1 MAFAPDGKT
10 LVMATNDGSMFF
22 WNVATL
28 REIMREENLAG
39 NYSTAKFSAN
49 GEYLALPLTLRRAP
63 PLAEI
68 EAAERAK
75 AQDGSAAAK
84 EAGK

>member
-1 MAFAPDGKT
+1 M
-10 LVMATNDGSMFF
+10 M
-22 WNVATL
+22 
-28 REIMREENLAG
+28 EENLAG

-68 EAAERAK
+68 EATEQAN
-75 AQDGSAAAK
+75 AQVRLEAAK
-84 EAGK
+84 ETSK